1 MDRMILKTAAAVF
14 LAMSVAGCAET
25 DKAEDRHEAIP
36 VKAISVG
43 KQSGTGIRTYVGT
56 VSPVKSAVISGNYP
70 GTVVRIPVSQGDFV
84 KKGELI
90 AEIYSQSIVSSREM
104 AHATLKQAEDGYA
117 RLSQVH
123 GSGSVADVKMVE
135 IETQLSKARAAAE
148 AADKALED
156 CMIKAP
162 FDGVIGETFIEQG
175 VEVTAAAPIAR
186 LLDISSVEISFQVPE
201 NEISS
206 IGKGSRFTVTVP
218 AAGDMGFQASFKSK
232 GIVASPFSHSYSCT
246 AVPEARTPGLMPGM
260 VCKISTAGTGTEGI
274 VIPASVIRTDMEGR
288 YVWLAEGQTVEKR
301 YVTTGG
307 FSGKG
312 VIILEGLSEGDQVIS
327 EGIQKV
333 SSGMKVRVIE
343 Q

>member
-14 LAMSVAGCAET
+14 IAMSAAGCAET
-25 DKAEDRHEAIP
+25 DKAKDRHEAIP
-36 VKAISVG
+36 VKVISAG
-43 KQSGTGIRTYVGT
+43 MQSGTGIRTYVGT
-56 VSPVKSAVISGNYP
+56 VSPVRSAVISSSYP
-70 GTVVRIPVSQGDFV
+70 GTVTGLPVSQGDFV

-90 AEIYSQSIVSSREM
+90 AEIHSQSIVSSREM

-156 CMIKAP
+156 CRIKAP

-175 VEVTAAAPIAR
+175 VDVTAAAPVAR

-206 IGKGSRFTVTVP
+206 IGKGCKFTVTVP
-218 AAGDMGFQASFKSK
+218 AAGEMSFQATFKSK

-246 AVPEARTPGLMPGM
+246 AVPDGRTPGLMPGM
-260 VCKISTAGTGTEGI
+260 VCKVSTAGNDTAGI
-274 VIPASVIRTDMEGR
+274 VIPASVIRTDLEGR
-288 YVWLAEGQTVEKR
+288 YVWIAAGQTVEKR

-307 FSGKG
+307 FAGKG
-312 VIILEGLSEGDQVIS
+312 VIILEGLSEGDLVIC

-343 Q
+343 R

>member
-1 MDRMILKTAAAVF
+1 MDRMILKTAAAVI
-14 LAMSVAGCAET
+14 LAMSASGCAET
-25 DKAEDRHEAIP
+25 DNGKSRHEDIP
-36 VKAISVG
+36 VKVISVG
-43 KQSGTGIRTYVGT
+43 TLSGTGIRTYVGT
-56 VSPVKSAVISGNYP
+56 VSPAKSAVISSTYP
-70 GTVVRIPVSQGDFV
+70 GTVTVVHVSQGDFV
-84 KKGELI
+84 RKGELI

-156 CMIKAP
+156 CRIKAP

-175 VEVTAAAPIAR
+175 VEVTAAAPVAR
-186 LLDISSVEISFQVPE
+186 LLDISSVEINFQVPE

-206 IGKGSRFTVTVP
+206 IGKGSTFTVTVP
-218 AAGDMGFQASFKSK
+218 AAGDMEFQASFKSK

-246 AVPEARTPGLMPGM
+246 AVPGGHASGLMPGM
-260 VCKISTAGTGTEGI
+260 VCKISTAGGETAGI

-288 YVWLAEGQTVEKR
+288 YVWIAEGQTVEKR

-307 FSGKG
+307 FAGKG
-312 VIILEGLSEGDQVIS
+312 VIILEGLSEGDLVIS